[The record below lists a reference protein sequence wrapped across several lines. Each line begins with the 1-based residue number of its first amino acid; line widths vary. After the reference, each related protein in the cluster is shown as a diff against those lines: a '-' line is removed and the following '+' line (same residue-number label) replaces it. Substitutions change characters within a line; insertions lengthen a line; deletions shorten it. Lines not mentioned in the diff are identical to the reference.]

1 MRFKLKLSVC
11 FRFSSCL
18 LPFFILSASVSSC
31 LLPFFIL
38 SASVFHLVCFR
49 FILSASV
56 LHLACFHFIL
66 SASAF
71 HLVCFRFS
79 ACLPQFH
86 PDYSSI
92 PTVIT
97 LSPKELPTH
106 CPRKN
111 CQHTVPERIS
121 IDSTWPCVPPGIVLW
136 YRTKKLVGPGKNP
149 ATNLTSRK
157 NQLKYSHQSAVIWKH
172 V

>member
-38 SASVFHLVCFR
+38 SASVSSCLLPF
-49 FILSASV
+49 FILSASVSSLSASV

-111 CQHTVPERIS
+111 CQHTVPE
-121 IDSTWPCVPPGIVLW
+121 
-136 YRTKKLVGPGKNP
+136 KLVLIQLGPVYHQALFYG
-149 ATNLTSRK
+149 TE
-157 NQLKYSHQSAVIWKH
+157 LKSWLGQVKTLPPI
-172 V
+172 